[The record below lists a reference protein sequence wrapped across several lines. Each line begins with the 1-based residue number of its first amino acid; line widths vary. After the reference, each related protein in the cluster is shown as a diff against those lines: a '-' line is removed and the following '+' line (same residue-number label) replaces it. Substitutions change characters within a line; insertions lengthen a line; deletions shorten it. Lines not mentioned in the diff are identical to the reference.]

1 MKLLAIV
8 LAATLIALQYPL
20 WFGKGGWLRVRDLQQ
35 QVDAQKT
42 VTAKLD
48 ARNRAFDAEVRDLK
62 SGYDALEERAR
73 SELGMIRQDEMFFQF
88 APRGT
93 TSSNFLPF
101 GSAPAPAS
109 ATAPAT
115 PRANPT
121 GSSPGSSPAPEPPA
135 PSTSPPQSAPRTASR

>member
-1 MKLLAIV
+1 MKLLALV
-8 LAATLIALQYPL
+8 LAVTLIALQYPL

-73 SELGMIRQDEMFFQF
+73 SELGMIRQDEMFLQF

-101 GSAPAPAS
+101 G
-109 ATAPAT
+109 TAPVTA
-115 PRANPT
+115 APT
-121 GSSPGSSPAPEPPA
+121 GAQSARPGHAANTSTSAAEPA
-135 PSTSPPQSAPRTASR
+135 PSMPSTQPGPRTASR